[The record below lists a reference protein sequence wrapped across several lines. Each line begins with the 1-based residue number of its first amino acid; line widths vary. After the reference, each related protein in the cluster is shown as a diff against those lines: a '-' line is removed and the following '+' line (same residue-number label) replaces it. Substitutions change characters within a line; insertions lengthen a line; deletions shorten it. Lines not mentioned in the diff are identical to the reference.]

1 MHVKCNFSDKTLK
14 DKVYIILTRVH
25 RSLIGTVNIKIILNM
40 LVKKTAQDC
49 QISFGIILKGMY
61 QT

>member
-1 MHVKCNFSDKTLK
+1 
-14 DKVYIILTRVH
+14 
-25 RSLIGTVNIKIILNM
+25 M

-61 QT
+61 QTQFVNANNYYAN